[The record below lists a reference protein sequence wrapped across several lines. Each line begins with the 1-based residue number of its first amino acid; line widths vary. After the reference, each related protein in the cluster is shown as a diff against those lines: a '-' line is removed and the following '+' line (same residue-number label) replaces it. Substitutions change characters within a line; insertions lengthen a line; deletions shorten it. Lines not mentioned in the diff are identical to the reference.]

1 MNFKKYK
8 GSSTV
13 EYAIVLA
20 CICSLGFAF
29 TSDGLSKP
37 LNGIMD
43 RIVAILDLGE
53 SNGGNLLA
61 GNYST
66 QKGYFDN
73 GFFKEYNRKMVIT
86 DADGKLFA
94 LKPGADYEIT
104 IDLSKLQAISEM
116 TDADMEHTQLGIFAW
131 DTNTYGT
138 TPWLD
143 SGDMSFVTSNPVHNR
158 LYAVPGTPYDYKFS
172 ITPTLSADGK
182 TMTYSFTSG
191 NVESYASLVLN
202 FNGVLQ
208 EQDKMN
214 KVSPKL
220 SEIVSLHQAN

>member
-20 CICSLGFAF
+20 CICGLGFAF

-53 SNGGNLLA
+53 SNVGNLLA

-73 GFFKEYNRKMVIT
+73 GVFKEYNRKMIIT

-104 IDLSKLQAISEM
+104 VDLSKLQAISEM
-116 TDADMEHTQLGIFAW
+116 TDSDMEHMQLGIFAW

-143 SGDMSFVTSNPVHNR
+143 SGDISFVTSNPVQNR

-182 TMTYSFTSG
+182 TMTYSFTAG

-214 KVSPKL
+214 KVSHKL
-220 SEIVSLHQAN
+220 SEIVSLHQAK